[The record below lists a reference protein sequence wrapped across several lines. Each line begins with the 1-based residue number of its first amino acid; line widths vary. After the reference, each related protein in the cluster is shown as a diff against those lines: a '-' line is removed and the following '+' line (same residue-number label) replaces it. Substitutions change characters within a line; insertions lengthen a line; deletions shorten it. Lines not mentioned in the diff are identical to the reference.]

1 MSAIRRT
8 KRIPMKPRPAGR
20 PGAAA
25 AGFSQRER
33 FFTLSLDMLCIA
45 GFDGYFKQLNPAWE
59 RTLGFTIMELT
70 AKPFIEFVHPE
81 DRGSTIR
88 EAQRLMAG
96 AETVSFENR
105 YLAKDGS
112 YRWLSWTTAVS
123 VEEQLYFAVAR
134 DITEHRRAEGALRD
148 SEERV
153 RLIIDGAY
161 EAFVGM
167 DAGGVITAWNA
178 QAETTF
184 GWSKEEAIG
193 RPMAETIIPPQYR
206 DAHRRGLAH
215 FLETGAGPV
224 LNTRIEITALHR
236 DGHEFPV
243 ELTITPVRL
252 GSRYMFSAFV
262 HDISR
267 RTQAREEVRQAKD
280 EADRAN
286 QAKSEFLSRMSHEL
300 RTPLNAILGFAQ
312 LLEMD
317 SLSPEQRESVEH
329 ILKGGRHLLDL
340 INEVLDIARIEE
352 GRLAISVEPVS
363 ITEVVRESLDLVAPL
378 AAAEDVRLTGGAAGL
393 PTRFVMGDR
402 QRLKQVLLNLLSNAV
417 KYNRKG
423 GLVSL
428 SVEETAEGR
437 VRIKVHDTGPGITPE
452 KLKLVFTPFER
463 LGIEQTGIEGTG
475 LGLALSKRLSEAMG
489 GTLGVESAVGRGSTF
504 WVELSQTDS
513 PVDRIAR
520 TGAPLPDK
528 VDLDASKKAQII
540 LYIED
545 NLSNLKLIQRLLAH
559 RPEVRLLPA
568 MQGRLG
574 LDLAREHRPA
584 LILLDLHLPDIPG
597 DEVLRRLQA
606 DPETRHIPVVVISAD
621 ATPGQVDRLLAAGAR
636 AYLTKPLDVKT
647 LLAVLERGELPGKP
661 VAPDR

>member
-1 MSAIRRT
+1 M
-8 KRIPMKPRPAGR
+8 
-20 PGAAA
+20 
-25 AGFSQRER
+25 
-33 FFTLSLDMLCIA
+33 
-45 GFDGYFKQLNPAWE
+45 LNP
-59 RTLGFTIMELT
+59 
-70 AKPFIEFVHPE
+70 
-81 DRGSTIR
+81 
-88 EAQRLMAG
+88 
-96 AETVSFENR
+96 
-105 YLAKDGS
+105 
-112 YRWLSWTTAVS
+112 
-123 VEEQLYFAVAR
+123 
-134 DITEHRRAEGALRD
+134 
-148 SEERV
+148 
-153 RLIIDGAY
+153 
-161 EAFVGM
+161 
-167 DAGGVITAWNA
+167 
-178 QAETTF
+178 
-184 GWSKEEAIG
+184 
-193 RPMAETIIPPQYR
+193 
-206 DAHRRGLAH
+206 
-215 FLETGAGPV
+215 
-224 LNTRIEITALHR
+224 
-236 DGHEFPV
+236 PV
-243 ELTITPVRL
+243 EI
-252 GSRYMFSAFV
+252 
-262 HDISR
+262 
-267 RTQAREEVRQAKD
+267 
-280 EADRAN
+280 
-286 QAKSEFLSRMSHEL
+286 
-300 RTPLNAILGFAQ
+300 
-312 LLEMD
+312 
-317 SLSPEQRESVEH
+317 
-329 ILKGGRHLLDL
+329 KGGWAAWKVSLR
-340 INEVLDIARIEE
+340 E

-423 GLVSL
+423 GLVNL

-437 VRIKVHDTGPGITPE
+437 VRINVHDTGPGIAPE

-513 PVDRIAR
+513 PVDRIER
-520 TGAPLPDK
+520 TGAPLPGK

-559 RPEVRLLPA
+559 RPEVRLVPA

-597 DEVLRRLQA
+597 DEVLQRLQA
-606 DPETRHIPVVVISAD
+606 DPETRQIPVVVISAD

-647 LLAVLERGELPGKP
+647 LLAVLERGGLPRKP

>member
-8 KRIPMKPRPAGR
+8 KRIPMKPRPADR

-25 AGFSQRER
+25 AGFGPRER

-59 RTLGFTIMELT
+59 RTLGFTITELT
-70 AKPFIEFVHPE
+70 AKPFIEFVHPD

-105 YLAKDGS
+105 YLTKDGS

-134 DITEHRRAEGALRD
+134 DITERRQAEGALRD

-153 RLIIDGAY
+153 RLIIDGAFD
-161 EAFVGM
+161 AFVGM
-167 DAGGVITAWNA
+167 DAGGVITGWNA

-184 GWSKEEAIG
+184 GWTKEEAVG
-193 RPMAETIIPPQYR
+193 RPVADTIIPPQYR

-224 LNTRIEITALHR
+224 LNTRLEITALHR

-243 ELTITPVRL
+243 ELTITPIRL
-252 GSRYMFSAFV
+252 GSRHMFSAFV

-267 RTQAREEVRQAKD
+267 RTEAREAVRQAKD

-317 SLSPEQRESVEH
+317 SLSAEQRESVEH

-378 AAAEDVRLTGGAAGL
+378 AAAEDVRLTGGAAGV

-475 LGLALSKRLSEAMG
+475 LVLALSKRLGEAMG

-513 PVDRIAR
+513 PVDRIER
-520 TGAPLPDK
+520 TGAPLPGK

-559 RPEVRLLPA
+559 RPEVRLVPA

-597 DEVLRRLQA
+597 DEVLQRLQA
-606 DPETRHIPVVVISAD
+606 DPETRQIPVVVISAD